1 MRKKFFYIC
10 LALLIFSVNL
20 FAQVVAKIDD
30 FKITDDVLKK
40 YVDEVAGE
48 KYKNYLKS
56 DSGKRKLAE
65 YYINRYVL
73 LKYAKE
79 IYKEEDLKKLKQ
91 SHPELDTDTLYLLHL
106 IDEKINKQIK
116 IDDKELEKFMKSN
129 GISNKNSAYA
139 NLLTIKR
146 KKMLDD
152 LLNKLKQEHNIVFNI
167 N

>member
-1 MRKKFFYIC
+1 MKKMFIYIS
-10 LALLIFSVNL
+10 LVLLIFSVNL
-20 FAQVVAKIDD
+20 FAQVVAEING
-30 FKITDDVLKK
+30 FKITDDILKK
-40 YVDEVAGE
+40 YVDEVAGR

-79 IYKEEDLKKLKQ
+79 IYKEEDLRKLKK
-91 SHPELDTDTLYLLHL
+91 SHPELDTDTLYLLYL

-129 GISNKNSAYA
+129 GIGNKNSAYA

-146 KKMLDD
+146 KKLLDD
-152 LLNKLKQEHNIVFNI
+152 LLNKLKQEYNIVFYI
-167 N
+167 K